1 VGEIFVS
8 GMNCEF
14 GHESSWL
21 DKIGLNVKSCPDN
34 QYCCVEGDSAYCCNN
49 AEFVSNG

>member
-1 VGEIFVS
+1 MGEIFVS

-21 DKIGLNVKSCPDN
+21 DKIGVNVKSCPDN
-34 QYCCVEGDSAYCCNN
+34 QYCCVEDDHVYCCNST
-49 AEFVSNG
+49 EFVSNR